1 MLLPSISSM
10 SFSPLFPPS
19 SSSPTFHRNYSLF
32 YHHHLLPHHQCLKPL
47 SHNNTNLTLKAK
59 SHSLGPASS
68 SLESEVVEGIA
79 EIVAEAGV
87 EPQIVS
93 EEIASKAPQYAKMLR
108 DSVAELDEL
117 ALWNSWM
124 KVEMA
129 AAPLTLKEKIKY
141 IAKEKGDNGKI
152 PYLESLG
159 LSLASAIHLARLLSS
174 QSLSSLIQ
182 KVLYVKEIC
191 FSGSDDKR
199 QIGKRARRMML
210 YLSISIDEDLQQ
222 TLSFFEK
229 IEARRGGLNMLGS
242 FDTSFRYLIES
253 FPRILLLS
261 VESNMK
267 PMMNFMENAG
277 VPRECMGD
285 VLLLFPPLFFR
296 DIEAEI
302 GAGSW
307 TFEMVGALDK
317 KLGRMLVK
325 YPWVLSKSIQKN
337 YNDILAFFETEMVPK
352 VCIERA
358 IRDWP
363 LLLGCSASKLKPM
376 IEEFDDQGVRTT
388 KLGKAIATSPQLLL
402 RRPEEFRKVVIFLQD
417 VGFDKES
424 IGTILARCP
433 EIFATRTVENYQK
446 KLEFLTSL
454 GISEKD
460 LPRVIKKYPE
470 FLISD
475 VDSTVKP
482 RLRYLMNA
490 GLTERHIAT
499 MIVRFSPLLGYSI
512 EEVLRPKLQFL
523 VYTMGKSVKE
533 VVDYPR
539 YFSYSMEKKIKPR
552 FLLLRSRNINIS
564 LKVML
569 AKNDD
574 EFTTEFLAIER
585 TFVSDK

>member
-307 TFEMVGALDK
+307 TFEMV
-317 KLGRMLVK
+317 
-325 YPWVLSKSIQKN
+325 
-337 YNDILAFFETEMVPK
+337 PK